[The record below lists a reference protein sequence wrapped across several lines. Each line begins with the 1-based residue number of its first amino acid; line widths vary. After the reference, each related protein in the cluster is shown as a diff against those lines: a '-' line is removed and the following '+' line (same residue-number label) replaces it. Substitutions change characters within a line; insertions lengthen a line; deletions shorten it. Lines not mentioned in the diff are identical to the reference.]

1 LHHPEQ
7 LSGPLI
13 VKPVSQG
20 WERKPKEFTMQTN
33 PSDLFVGID
42 VSKDHLDVAFSNCP
56 RLEHLPNREKS
67 LQKFAKKLSTQA
79 PTLVVLEATG
89 GLERTLVCALEAETL
104 PFRVANPRQVRD
116 FAKSTG
122 QLAKTDAID
131 ARLLAQFAQTVR
143 PEARALPEP
152 IRRELA
158 DRVTR
163 RHQIVQMITIEKNH
177 LARAPKALH
186 PRIQVHLR
194 WLERELKKVHDQI
207 DITLQN
213 HPALLAESD
222 ILKTVPGVGPVLSAT
237 LVAYVPELGRLNRK
251 EIAALIGV
259 APFNRD
265 SGQWRGKRICWG
277 GRASVR
283 HVLYMATTTAV
294 RYNPVLKTFFHRL
307 IAAGKPFKVA
317 ITAAM
322 HKLLVILNA
331 MVQTQRPWHTQS
343 IPTP

>member
-1 LHHPEQ
+1 M
-7 LSGPLI
+7 
-13 VKPVSQG
+13 K
-20 WERKPKEFTMQTN
+20 TT
-33 PSDLFVGID
+33 PSDIFVGID
-42 VSKDHLDVAFSNCP
+42 VSKDYLDVAFSHSP
-56 RLEHLPNREKS
+56 KIERLPNQEKS
-67 LQKFAKKLSTQA
+67 LQKFVKKLSALA

-89 GLERTLVCALEAETL
+89 GLERALVCALEAATL
-104 PFRVANPRQVRD
+104 PFRITNPRQVRD

-122 QLAKTDAID
+122 QLAKTDAMD
-131 ARLLAQFAQTVR
+131 ARLLAHFAQIVR

-186 PRIQVHLR
+186 PRIQAHLR
-194 WLERELKKVHDQI
+194 WLENERKKFDDQI
-207 DITLQN
+207 DATLRN

-222 ILKTVPGVGPVLSAT
+222 LLKTVPGVGPVLSAT
-237 LVAYVPELGRLNRK
+237 LVAYVPELGHLNRK
-251 EIAALIGV
+251 QIAALIGL

-265 SGQWRGKRICWG
+265 SGRWRGKRTCWG

-283 HVLYMATTTAV
+283 HVLYMATTIAV
-294 RYNPVLKTFFHRL
+294 RYNPVIKSFFERL
-307 IAAGKPFKVA
+307 TAAGKPYKVA
-317 ITAAM
+317 LTAAM

-331 MVQTQRPWHTQS
+331 MARSQQPWQS
-343 IPTP
+343 QKAIIP

>member
-1 LHHPEQ
+1 LPHPEQ
-7 LSGPLI
+7 LSGPLLG
-13 VKPVSQG
+13 KPVSQG
-20 WERKPKEFTMQTN
+20 RERNPKEFTMQTT
-33 PSDLFVGID
+33 PPHLFVGID
-42 VSKDHLDVAFSNCP
+42 VSKDYLDVAFSNSP
-56 RLEHLPNREKS
+56 KLERLPNREKS
-67 LQKFAKKLSTQA
+67 LQKFAKNLSALT

-89 GLERTLVCALEAETL
+89 GLERTLVCALEAAAL
-104 PFRVANPRQVRD
+104 PFRIANPRQVRD

-131 ARLLAQFAQTVR
+131 ARLLAYFAQTVR

-163 RHQIVQMITIEKNH
+163 RHQIVRMITLEKNH
-177 LARAPKALH
+177 LARAPKALC
-186 PRIQVHLR
+186 PGIQAHLR
-194 WLERELKKVHDQI
+194 WLQKELKKVNDQI
-207 DITLQN
+207 DTTLQN
-213 HPALLAESD
+213 HPALLAESEL
-222 ILKTVPGVGPVLSAT
+222 LKTVPGVGPVLSAT
-237 LVAYVPELGRLNRK
+237 LIAHLPELGRLNRK

-265 SGQWRGKRICWG
+265 SGQWRGKRSCWG
-277 GRASVR
+277 GRAYVR

-294 RYNPVLKTFFHRL
+294 RYNPVLKSFFQRL

-322 HKLLVILNA
+322 HKLMIILNA
-331 MVQTQRPWHTQS
+331 IAQTQKPWHTQPLP
-343 IPTP
+343 IP